1 MSNVTGVQ
9 SATDL
14 YAEISKRPDVKKAG
28 DDKNQFLELMVAQLK
43 NQSPLDPQ
51 NGGEF
56 LAQLAQFSTV
66 EGINTLNETVAGY
79 GGSMRSSQALQATA
93 LVGRTVQVPSKVGE
107 LGGGKP
113 LSGEIELPNNTDS
126 LLLNISTESGAL
138 VRQFALGAQKAGS
151 LPFSFDG
158 TTELGEQLPAG
169 RYQVVATTQG
179 VTGKAEEVPVLLNA
193 NVNSVTLGRDGSLM
207 LNVAGVGAVSANE
220 VRKIQ

>member
-1 MSNVTGVQ
+1 MSDVTGVQ

-14 YAEISKRPDVKKAG
+14 YAEISKRAEVKKSG

-66 EGINTLNETVAGY
+66 EGINKLNTTVSDY

-93 LVGRTVQVPSKVGE
+93 LVGRTVQVPSRVGE
-107 LGGGKP
+107 LSAGKP
-113 LSGEIELPNNTDS
+113 MTGEIELSRSTDN
-126 LLLNISTESGAL
+126 LMLHIATESGEL
-138 VRQFALGAQKAGS
+138 VKQLSLGAQPAGS
-151 LPFSFDG
+151 APFSFNGLND
-158 TTELGEQLPAG
+158 LGEALPAG
-169 RYQVVATTQG
+169 RYQLVATIQG
-179 VTGKAEEVPVLLNA
+179 SEGAEEMPVLLNA
-193 NVNSVTLGRDGSLM
+193 NVNSVTLGRDGGLT